1 MAARR
6 GDTGRERGVEHLAR
20 LARVAHDQ
28 HLRRLRARNRRG
40 RAAQAERHFCGQE
53 VARDAADPVG
63 PEEAPLS
70 RGTLH

>member
-6 GDTGRERGVEHLAR
+6 GDTGRERGLEHLAR

-28 HLRRLRARNRRG
+28 HLRRLRARDRRG
-40 RAAQAERHFCGQE
+40 RAAEAERQLGGQE
-53 VARDAADPVG
+53 LARDPADPVG
-63 PEEAPLS
+63 PEEAPLG